1 MYNSRRGIVGEKKK
15 KKNPPLSR
23 TEMLLHKYL
32 VHYEV
37 QLRDCRQVWVWGSI
51 TRQSALYIMLLL
63 YLKFTIALRRGASL
77 LRLVKLDKSNIS
89 FFTVH

>member
-1 MYNSRRGIVGEKKK
+1 
-15 KKNPPLSR
+15 
-23 TEMLLHKYL
+23 MLLHKYL

-37 QLRDCRQVWVWGSI
+37 QLRDCRQVWGSI